1 VPSGGTKTPLIGTW
15 ELVDDTR
22 QGVLIFTGPHYAVV
36 QMQKQRDLPKGDQ
49 YTPEETFEA
58 LYTFGALAGTY
69 TIDGN
74 TVTMDRIAGSR
85 PEGVGV
91 AAVQEFTVEGNT
103 LGLRSVSGIRPGS
116 MNWDRVS

>member
-1 VPSGGTKTPLIGTW
+1 MPSGGTKTPLIGTW

-49 YTPEETFEA
+49 YTPEEAFEA
-58 LYTFGALAGTY
+58 LYTFGALGRTY
-69 TIDGN
+69 TINGN